1 MLECLIIGD
10 SIGVGIAQHRP
21 ECSKEA
27 YSGIASRTWKVLYSK
42 QVEVKS
48 AIISLGSNDH
58 FKIDTLKELNE
69 IRSKITAD
77 KVMWI
82 LPAKKFE
89 AQREAVREVAR
100 INKDIVIEIP
110 DVSKDGVHP
119 TGSGY
124 KQLAKVTHAN

>member
-1 MLECLIIGD
+1 MIDCLIIGD
-10 SIGVGIAQHRP
+10 SIGVGIAQHLP
-21 ECSKEA
+21 ECHREA

-42 QVEVKS
+42 QVEAKS

-58 FKIDTLKELNE
+58 FKIDTLKELIE
-69 IRSKITAD
+69 IRSKVAAD

-82 LPAKKFE
+82 LPAKRFE
-89 AQREAVREVAR
+89 AQRDAVREAAR
-100 INKDIVIEIP
+100 INKDMVIEIP

-124 KQLAKVTHAN
+124 KQLAKATHAN